1 MLRRLLPIAVLAGAA
16 LLAPSPAAAVVS
28 CLYDA
33 GSELPRGYGGADDI
47 FGFDGAD
54 RLFGLAGIDEL
65 TGGDGF
71 DYLDGGADGDT
82 IFAIDSN
89 RDQVD
94 GNTATDTCNVD
105 AIDDMVNCP

>member
-1 MLRRLLPIAVLAGAA
+1 MPC
-16 LLAPSPAAAVVS
+16 SP
-28 CLYDA
+28 
-33 GSELPRGYGGADDI
+33 
-47 FGFDGAD
+47 
-54 RLFGLAGIDEL
+54 AGIDEL

-94 GNTATDTCNVD
+94 ENTGTDTCNVD